1 MSEQH
6 SMNPFE
12 HSSVSENPG
21 SSQNAAEQLIQSLNA
36 DQLATS
42 SKHSSSSNAP
52 APSGPAHPIIAG
64 SNMDKD
70 SQNDSEPAAP
80 QYSEHDSHPHYSE
93 QETPVPAN
101 ESNHSSGSFSAAKHH
116 CPAMA
121 GGSPFTN
128 QSQQSVDPEVASALW
143 RVLTWKNVS
152 CSASTLL
159 SILAVFFIPAWIN
172 IPRLFFRTIRY
183 VFLIT
188 SIIELGG
195 LFASGGR
202 RGVLSPF
209 RTKYVTCNTK
219 SVDCC
224 VNSFV
229 DIVNVLLIQF
239 QRVLFAECP
248 LLTFAVAIGAFVE
261 YFLSGFLSY
270 RGLFIWNVLFAFTL
284 PKLYEMNEPC
294 INRLVHSLEQ
304 QTHKLKHDAASA
316 ASSATSSHQ

>member
-12 HSSVSENPG
+12 HSSIPEN
-21 SSQNAAEQLIQSLNA
+21 STSAQNAAEQLIQSLNA

-42 SKHSSSSNAP
+42 SKHSTSSKSSAPSSTTDAVAP
-52 APSGPAHPIIAG
+52 APTAGTAHPVIPGSNTASDYDGIPGTPSGPFSG
-64 SNMDKD
+64 
-70 SQNDSEPAAP
+70 AP
-80 QYSEHDSHPHYSE
+80 KHHGGNHHHRSHPHPKD
-93 QETPVPAN
+93 Q
-101 ESNHSSGSFSAAKHH
+101 HH

-121 GGSPFTN
+121 GGGPFTN
-128 QSQQSVDPEVASALW
+128 QSQQNVDPEVASALW
-143 RVLTWKNVS
+143 HVLTWKNVS
-152 CSASTLL
+152 CSFSTLL

-188 SIIELGG
+188 SIIEFGG

-209 RTKYVTCNTK
+209 RNKYITCNTK
-219 SVDCC
+219 SIDCF
-224 VNSFV
+224 VNSLIDV
-229 DIVNVLLIQF
+229 VNVLLIQF

-248 LLTFAVAIGAFVE
+248 ILTFAVAIGAFIE

-270 RGLFIWNVLFAFTL
+270 RGLCIWNVLFAFTL
-284 PKLYEMNEPC
+284 PKLYEMNETA
-294 INRLVHSLEQ
+294 IKRLVHSLEQ
-304 QTHKLKHDAASA
+304 QSHKIKHEAA
-316 ASSATSSHQ
+316 SATSSSHQ